1 MIQFKNPLTN
11 LKGFLSSEPGGFFA
25 PPQREGLEG
34 LLSDPRVNIGLA
46 IASGQ
51 PIGQAILGGALQ
63 AQKID
68 ESFEERKFKQEERDY
83 LSKKRSAQSQIQDYF
98 SSGGSLEDLPEEVL
112 FAGFGD
118 SILSAYI
125 SNKYD
130 TSTSLSKI
138 ATNLALE
145 AVNLKGKDFDNWY
158 DNLSTTNKNI
168 YDKYVK
174 PESKTIDEVI
184 SSALASNN
192 TNNETPDALAHEE
205 ANAAAK
211 AAGKTTY
218 MLNGKSYEV
227 Q

>member
-11 LKGFLSSEPGGFFA
+11 PKGFLSSKPGGFFA

-63 AQKID
+63 AQQID

-145 AVNLKGKDFDNWY
+145 AVNLKDKDFDNWY

-174 PESKTIDEVI
+174 PDIKEVDKFI
-184 SSALASNN
+184 NATLLMP
-192 TNNETPDALAHEE
+192 TNNQTPDQIAHEN
-205 ANAAAK
+205 ANAEAK

-218 MLNGKSYEV
+218 MLNGQTYEV